1 MKRLHTSLTSFTR
14 RLTFKTSS
22 SKKFGGLNNTLT
34 EKESKVEKEKEE
46 KEEKSKNPNLSNI
59 SDDNIQKTKEL
70 IEDIIFIHSY
80 NGVKKLEKPNKKANP
95 ISMTFI
101 EYDDLNQ
108 ELVLDE
114 KEMEGIK
121 TEQILNILRPKI
133 EKYLTYKDLEFNCT
147 FMKNLYS
154 YAEEIGFDN
163 TIGCLFP
170 LIQELTFKKDIK
182 NKIIYSFFEGLE
194 KFLKYLIKYD
204 TDHQIILQKILPIIE
219 QIINNK
225 KDTKMI
231 NDAIDSLKQII
242 VIMTKEEIHSD
253 LIPLI
258 IRLSNNES
266 NLNARKLALR
276 IFNENAKILGN
287 DLIELYVIPQ
297 LESISEDRN
306 EDLRRCC
313 VNNMQNIFENVSYN
327 VLKTKMIRIYQ
338 TLSYDDCPIIRQ
350 KCCEMLPAICKIS
363 RSELVSQY
371 LLPIYFL
378 LTNDQE
384 ESIKNTALGI
394 FGEFI
399 FYLQREDIKL
409 HIGLLQFYINQIMGL
424 YELKKN
430 ISHITPL
437 YKCAYSFPSV
447 LLAYY
452 RKVSNKKWKD
462 LKPVYMKFV
471 NDQDPKI
478 KKTIANSFGEVA
490 KILDPKIS
498 ETEICPLILNMY
510 NQNGQDIKNIIISIL
525 PEYLYSINDKQ
536 TKLSLIELLEKSLKN
551 IINSKKWREKINFL
565 KTIGRLINIYDNNIM
580 FNKIFFMCI
589 QLCFDT
595 VNKVRIKAAR
605 KLSKLLLQ
613 FLSSDDQYKIKALVA
628 IRMFATCIHYH
639 FRQLFIFM
647 CKKLLEDENLFMEMT
662 YELIE
667 DLSYDKIV
675 NVRITLGKFW
685 NKGWNKKQA
694 PFRWIKT
701 NKKILEIL
709 YRLKNDESDDVKNTM
724 NDINIEDIKKE
735 LNYDDY
741 SKVMAHKNVNETF
754 TNKGD
759 DLKVLLG
766 FTPEIYGVK

>member
-1 MKRLHTSLTSFTR
+1 MKRFQTSLTSFTR
-14 RLTFKTSS
+14 RLTFKAKHPTKLKSDII
-22 SKKFGGLNNTLT
+22 T
-34 EKESKVEKEKEE
+34 ENQPESKEE
-46 KEEKSKNPNLSNI
+46 KTDENKPDSKNPNLSNI
-59 SDDNIQKTKEL
+59 SDDNIKKTKEL
-70 IEDIIFIHSY
+70 IEDIIFIHNY
-80 NGVKKLEKPNKKANP
+80 YEVKKLKKPNKKANP

-108 ELVLDE
+108 DLVLDE

-133 EKYLTYKDLEFNCT
+133 EKYLTYKDIDFNCT

-182 NKIIYSFFEGLE
+182 DKIIYSFFEGLDN
-194 KFLKYLIKYD
+194 FLKYLIKYD

-219 QIINNK
+219 QILNSK
-225 KDTKMI
+225 KDPKMI
-231 NDAIDSLKQII
+231 NVSLDSLKQII
-242 VIMTKEEIHSD
+242 ALMTKEEIHSH
-253 LIPLI
+253 LMPLVI
-258 IRLSNNES
+258 GLSSNEN
-266 NLNARKLALR
+266 NLNAKKLSLR
-276 IFNENAKILGN
+276 IFNENAKILGTE
-287 DLIELYVIPQ
+287 LIELYVIPQ

-313 VNNMQNIFENVSYN
+313 INNMLNIFENVSYN
-327 VLKTKMIRIYQ
+327 VLKSKMIRIFQ
-338 TLSYDDCPIIRQ
+338 TLSYDDCPAIRQ

-384 ESIKNTALGI
+384 ESIKNTALSI

-409 HIGLLQFYINQIMGL
+409 HTGLLQFYINQIMSL
-424 YELKKN
+424 YESKN
-430 ISHITPL
+430 ITSITTL

-452 RKVSNKKWKD
+452 RKVSSKKWNE
-462 LKPVYMKFV
+462 LKTVYMKFV
-471 NDQDPKI
+471 NDKDPKI
-478 KKTIANSFGEVA
+478 KKTIAYSFGEVA

-498 ETEICPLILNMY
+498 ETEICPLILTMY
-510 NQNGQDIKNIIISIL
+510 NTNNQEIKNIIISIL
-525 PEYLYSINDKQ
+525 PEYLYSINDKE
-536 TKLSLIELLEKSLKN
+536 TKLSFIDLFKNTLKN
-551 IINSKKWREKINFL
+551 IIKSKKWREKINFL
-565 KTIGRLINIYDNNIM
+565 KTIGRLINIYDNNTM
-580 FNKIFFMCI
+580 FNEIFFMCI

-595 VNKVRIKAAR
+595 VNKVRIKAG
-605 KLSKLLLQ
+605 KNLSKLLLQ
-613 FLSSDDQYKIKALVA
+613 FLSSDDQYKIKAIVI

-639 FRQLFIFM
+639 YRQLFIFM
-647 CKKLLEDENLFMEMT
+647 CKKLIEDESLFMEIT

-667 DLSYDKIV
+667 DLSYDNII
-675 NVRITLGKFW
+675 NVRITLGNFL
-685 NKGWNKKQA
+685 NKAWTKKQA

-701 NKKILEIL
+701 NKKMLEMI
-709 YRLKNDESDDVKNTM
+709 YRLKNDKFDDVKNTLK
-724 NDINIEDIKKE
+724 DINIEDVKKE
-735 LNYDDY
+735 LKYDDY
-741 SKVMAHKNVNETF
+741 NKIIIPKNVNETF
-754 TNKGD
+754 TNKCEE
-759 DLKVLLG
+759 LNVLLG
-766 FTPEIYGVK
+766 FSPTIYGVK

>member
-1 MKRLHTSLTSFTR
+1 MKRRSTSFSSFTR
-14 RLTFKTSS
+14 RLSFK
-22 SKKFGGLNNTLT
+22 SKPAMKFGKILNS
-34 EKESKVEKEKEE
+34 EKEQDQKEVKEE
-46 KEEKSKNPNLSNI
+46 NSKNPNLSNI
-59 SDDNIQKTKEL
+59 SDDNIHKTKEL
-70 IEDIIFIHSY
+70 IEDIIFVHSY
-80 NGVKKLEKPNKKANP
+80 NGIKKLEKPNKKVTP
-95 ISMTFI
+95 ILMTFI

-121 TEQILNILRPKI
+121 TEQLLNILRPKI
-133 EKYLTYKDLEFNCT
+133 EKYITYKDTEFNCT

-182 NKIIYSFFEGLE
+182 DKIIYSFFEGLDN
-194 KFLKYLIKYD
+194 FLKYLIKYD
-204 TDHQIILQKILPIIE
+204 TDHQIILQKILPILDE
-219 QIINNK
+219 LLNNK

-231 NDAIDSLKQII
+231 NMAIDSLKQII
-242 VIMTKEEIHSD
+242 SLMTKEEIHSD

-258 IRLSNNES
+258 IGLSNNEN
-266 NLNARKLALR
+266 NLNAKKLSLR

-287 DLIELYVIPQ
+287 ELIELYVIPQ

-313 VNNMQNIFENVSYN
+313 INNMLNICENVSYN

-338 TLSYDDCPIIRQ
+338 TLSYDDCATIRQ

-378 LTNDQE
+378 LTNDPE
-384 ESIKNTALGI
+384 DSIKNTALGI

-409 HIGLLQFYINQIMGL
+409 HTGLLQFYIDQIMSL
-424 YELKKN
+424 YECKKTITN
-430 ISHITPL
+430 IPSL

-452 RKVSNKKWKD
+452 RKVSNKKWND
-462 LKPVYMKFV
+462 LKTVYLKFV
-471 NDQDPKI
+471 NDKDPKI
-478 KKTIANSFGEVA
+478 KKTIAYSFGEIA

-498 ETEICPLILNMY
+498 ETEIGPLIVTMY
-510 NQNGQDIKNIIISIL
+510 NEESQEIKNIIISIL
-525 PEYLYSINDKQ
+525 PEYLYSINDKK
-536 TKLSLIELLEKSLKN
+536 TKLSFIDLFEKALKN
-551 IINSKKWREKINFL
+551 TINSKKWREKINFL
-565 KTIGRLINIYDNNIM
+565 KTIGRLINIYDNDTM

-589 QLCFDT
+589 QLCFDN
-595 VNKVRIKAAR
+595 VSKVRVKAG
-605 KLSKLLLQ
+605 KNLSKLLLQ
-613 FLSSDDQYKIKALVA
+613 FLSSDDQFKIKALVI
-628 IRMFATCIHYH
+628 IRMFATCINFR
-639 FRQLFIFM
+639 FRQLFIHM
-647 CKKLLEDENLFMEMT
+647 CKKLIEDENLFMEMT
-662 YELIE
+662 YELFE
-667 DLSYDKIV
+667 DLSYDNII
-675 NVRITLGKFW
+675 NVRITLGNFL
-685 NKGWNKKQA
+685 NKAWNKKQA

-701 NKKILEIL
+701 NKKMLEII
-709 YRLKNDESDDVKNTM
+709 YRLKNDKFNDVINTLK
-724 NDINIEDIKKE
+724 DISIEDIKKE

-741 SKVMAHKNVNETF
+741 NKIMIQKNVNESF
-754 TNKGD
+754 DNKCED
-759 DLKVLLG
+759 MKVLLG
-766 FTPEIYGVK
+766 FIPNIYGLK

>member
-1 MKRLHTSLTSFTR
+1 MKRLSTSITSFTR
-14 RLTFKTSS
+14 RLSFK
-22 SKKFGGLNNTLT
+22 SKPAMKFGKVLNS
-34 EKESKVEKEKEE
+34 EKEQEQKDVKQED
-46 KEEKSKNPNLSNI
+46 SKNPNLSNI
-59 SDDNIQKTKEL
+59 SDENIHKTKEL
-70 IEDIIFIHSY
+70 IEDIIFVHSY
-80 NGVKKLEKPNKKANP
+80 NGIKKLEKPNKKATP
-95 ISMTFI
+95 ILMTFI

-121 TEQILNILRPKI
+121 TEQLLNILKPKI
-133 EKYLTYKDLEFNCT
+133 EKYITYKDTEFNCT

-182 NKIIYSFFEGLE
+182 DKIIYSFFEGLDN
-194 KFLKYLIKYD
+194 FLKYLIKYD
-204 TDHQIILQKILPIIE
+204 TDHQILLQKILPIID
-219 QIINNK
+219 QILNNK

-231 NDAIDSLKQII
+231 NMAVNSLKQ
-242 VIMTKEEIHSD
+242 VISLMTKEEIHSD

-258 IRLSNNES
+258 IGLSSNEN
-266 NLNARKLALR
+266 NLNARKLSLR

-287 DLIELYVIPQ
+287 ELIELYVIPQ

-313 VNNMQNIFENVSYN
+313 INNMLNICENVSYN

-338 TLSYDDCPIIRQ
+338 TLSYDDCAAIRQ

-378 LTNDQE
+378 LTNDPE
-384 ESIKNTALGI
+384 DSIKNTALGI

-409 HIGLLQFYINQIMGL
+409 HTGLLQFYIDQIMSL
-424 YELKKN
+424 YECKKTITN
-430 ISHITPL
+430 IPSL

-452 RKVSNKKWKD
+452 RKVSNKKWND
-462 LKPVYMKFV
+462 LKIVYLKFV

-478 KKTIANSFGEVA
+478 KKTIAYSFGEIA

-498 ETEICPLILNMY
+498 ETEIGPLIMTMY
-510 NQNGQDIKNIIISIL
+510 NEDNQEIKNIIISIL
-525 PEYLYSINDKQ
+525 PEYLYSINDKK
-536 TKLSLIELLEKSLKN
+536 TKLSFIDLFEKALKN
-551 IINSKKWREKINFL
+551 TKNSKKWREKINFL
-565 KTIGRLINIYDNNIM
+565 KTIGRLINIYDNDTM

-589 QLCFDT
+589 QLCFDN
-595 VNKVRIKAAR
+595 VSKVRVKAG
-605 KLSKLLLQ
+605 KNLSKLLLQ
-613 FLSSDDQYKIKALVA
+613 FLSSDDQFKIKALVI
-628 IRMFATCIHYH
+628 IRMFATCINFR
-639 FRQLFIFM
+639 FRQLFIHM
-647 CKKLLEDENLFMEMT
+647 CKKLIEDENLFMEMV

-667 DLSYDKIV
+667 DLSYDNII
-675 NVRITLGKFW
+675 NVRITLGNFL
-685 NKGWNKKQA
+685 NKSWNKKQA

-701 NKKILEIL
+701 NKKMLEII
-709 YRLKNDESDDVKNTM
+709 YRLKNDKFKDVSNTLK
-724 NDINIEDIKKE
+724 DISIENIKKE

-741 SKVMAHKNVNETF
+741 NKIMIHKDVNKSF
-754 TNKGD
+754 DNKCED
-759 DLKVLLG
+759 MKVLLG
-766 FTPEIYGVK
+766 FTPNIYGLK